1 LGWQNSATYGSVISY
16 NIYWIVVI
24 IGFLLMRYKE
34 SKGHL
39 PFFKAKKEVAEPK
52 EDDLSASQSGAS
64 SGIFEEGSV
73 VNHLADIDEKAVPT
87 VQAIPTARTIAD

>member
-1 LGWQNSATYGSVISY
+1 
-16 NIYWIVVI
+16 
-24 IGFLLMRYKE
+24 MRYKE

-64 SGIFEEGSV
+64 SGIFEAGSV

-87 VQAIPTARTIAD
+87 VQAIPIARTIAD

>member
-1 LGWQNSATYGSVISY
+1 
-16 NIYWIVVI
+16 
-24 IGFLLMRYKE
+24 MRYKE

-39 PFFKAKKEVAEPK
+39 PFFKAKKEVAESK

-64 SGIFEEGSV
+64 SGIFEAGSV

-87 VQAIPTARTIAD
+87 VQAIPTARTIAE